1 MPNRIVRIPSAKAK
15 PHMTRPLR
23 LVQITDTHLFRDQ
36 SEDLRGIA
44 TLPALRAVLRHAA
57 DAIAGADALLV
68 TGDVVQDDAGGYV
81 HFREAFAALGKP
93 VLCIPGNHDDVP
105 EMRRALAAPPF
116 IMDPHVDIGGWRIVL
131 LDSVKAGEASGALSD
146 AACSNIVPGSSPP
159 APSAN
164 QAPATFGEWD
174 KACKE
179 HAPLL
184 FPLAK
189 RFLPTKT
196 RAYESQLEFGGAPRT
211 RACDEIVLDFF
222 RERVCGNMFSY
233 EEIKSTVFE
242 IVVANRA
249 SPQLAISDISEGT
262 RTRLDEWVEKY
273 FEDTMRW
280 AEFEGQ
286 GCALDG
292 TEYGSDW

>member
-131 LDSVKAGEASGALSD
+131 LDSVKPGEASGALSD
-146 AACSNIVPGSSPP
+146 AALAALSQSLAGAGDRHVLVCLHHHPVDMQSRWLDTVGLDNPDDLFRILDAHTNVRALTWGHVHQAWEGERRGVRLLATPSTCTQFLPAADDFAIDTRPP
-159 APSAN
+159 AYRIL
-164 QAPATFGEWD
+164 E
-174 KACKE
+174 
-179 HAPLL
+179 
-184 FPLAK
+184 LAAGGSIETGVVWLD
-189 RFLPTKT
+189 RF
-196 RAYESQLEFGGAPRT
+196 AAEA
-211 RACDEIVLDFF
+211 
-222 RERVCGNMFSY
+222 
-233 EEIKSTVFE
+233 
-242 IVVANRA
+242 A
-249 SPQLAISDISEGT
+249 SSSSSVG
-262 RTRLDEWVEKY
+262 
-273 FEDTMRW
+273 
-280 AEFEGQ
+280 
-286 GCALDG
+286 
-292 TEYGSDW
+292 